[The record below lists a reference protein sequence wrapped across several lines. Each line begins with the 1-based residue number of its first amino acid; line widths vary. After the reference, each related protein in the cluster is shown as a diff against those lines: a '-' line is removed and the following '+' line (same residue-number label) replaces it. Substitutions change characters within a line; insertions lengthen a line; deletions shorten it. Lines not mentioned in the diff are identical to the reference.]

1 MRGEDPGKI
10 PGKHRSGLLKKL
22 NFFDNKLFLRFLNNK
37 LYLGITGF
45 VLLVVIW
52 WLVYGFVILPGISA
66 QDRSTADQGRIEA
79 VNDDEIVQQAEVLPQ
94 QIRQDDSEERSWS
107 PFSSTSDPF
116 GGPMKLTGIVTGGR
130 GGGMAIVE
138 SSGTSYIVAE
148 GDYVDDLWAVYSI
161 SPSTV
166 TMRAHNQEVS
176 LFLDQP
182 PVIREL
188 GYQRDEE
195 DNSPGEDDPEE
206 GA

>member
-148 GDYVDDLWAVYSI
+148 GDYVDDLWSVHRI
-161 SPSTV
+161 SLEQV
-166 TMRAHNQEVS
+166 VLRAHDQEVTLFFDKSPETRS
-176 LFLDQP
+176 LGTVND
-182 PVIREL
+182 
-188 GYQRDEE
+188 
-195 DNSPGEDDPEE
+195 EDDPEE
-206 GA
+206 DE